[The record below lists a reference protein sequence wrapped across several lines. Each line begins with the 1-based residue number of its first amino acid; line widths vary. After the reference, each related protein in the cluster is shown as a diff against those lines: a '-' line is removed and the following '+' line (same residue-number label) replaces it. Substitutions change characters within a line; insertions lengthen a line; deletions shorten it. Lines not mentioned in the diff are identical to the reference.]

1 MVQRRTNRG
10 QVIDFDK
17 LIKSSDSERP
27 AIGNMGTDGQGN
39 KLGAGGRVIQSKED
53 RVRAYYADL
62 EEKSV
67 SQKSLKGAMP
77 DTAVDTSEP
86 APEVKTAKT
95 AAENVRTAPQPTPA
109 PEAPLG
115 EDFDDHIEQEPL
127 GYKEVE
133 LPNGDIEMVPYY
145 REEDAGNV
153 EKD

>member
-17 LIKSSDSERP
+17 LVKSTDSERP

-39 KLGAGGRVIQSKED
+39 KLGAGGRVVQSKED

-62 EEKSV
+62 EERAV
-67 SQKSLKGAMP
+67 PQKSLKGAMP
-77 DTAVDTSEP
+77 DSGVDATAP

-95 AAENVRTAPQPTPA
+95 AQENVRTAPD
-109 PEAPLG
+109 APLG
-115 EDFDDHIEQEPL
+115 EDFDENIEQEPL

-145 REEDAGNV
+145 KEEDAGDV
-153 EKD
+153 KKD